1 MTEVDQ
7 QEHNSLCICPTPSSP
22 PRHMQGVSKSEGLGT
37 KNRIEATLHTDVGY
51 KVRWGMRFKVRAEAP
66 RHVAAFACCA

>member
-1 MTEVDQ
+1 
-7 QEHNSLCICPTPSSP
+7 
-22 PRHMQGVSKSEGLGT
+22 MQGVSKSEGLGT